1 MLPPRAW
8 KAFER
13 ISVDV
18 STTSSHLW
26 EKRNCADMLPLSQ
39 LGFSPQAQGRV
50 SEHWGDRPAAPLRLT
65 SEVRFLRVSLGVS
78 QPLQGL
84 TWAGMRRGAL
94 AAEQDERGAPKLQL
108 QTLPGGSRGKSRLD
122 CTWHP
127 CSVVL
132 QSTESQT
139 SCARWP
145 NVTSFCT
152 SVPSHALHPWVGRGT
167 PRASPHPRPQ
177 WDPPTTRAG
186 VQWRWQHQGIL
197 PA

>member
-18 STTSSHLW
+18 STSSPRLW
-26 EKRNCADMLPLSQ
+26 KTKKCSDVLPLKQ
-39 LGFSPQAQGRV
+39 LGLSPQTQGRV
-50 SEHWGDRPAAPLRLT
+50 SEHWGGPIAAPFTLT

-84 TWAGMRRGAL
+84 TCTGIGRGAL
-94 AAEQDERGAPKLQL
+94 AADQDERGAPKLQL
-108 QTLPGGSRGKSRLD
+108 QSLPGGSRGKNRVD

-132 QSTESQT
+132 QSTEREYHVPDGQMWLHSAGLCIPMPYT
-139 SCARWP
+139 LGGRRHPRSP
-145 NVTSFCT
+145 TT
-152 SVPSHALHPWVGRGT
+152 LPTPLLPSHHQSWGAIEVAA
-167 PRASPHPRPQ
+167 PR
-177 WDPPTTRAG
+177 
-186 VQWRWQHQGIL
+186 L
-197 PA
+197 PSC